1 VGAIPG
7 LAKGTASIELASGAE
22 KATAAKPE
30 ALGPE
35 AQGVAAWVES
45 PPQGEARRASAN
57 ERRWQAQVA
66 RTRKK

>member
-1 VGAIPG
+1 VGTIPG

-30 ALGPE
+30 VLGPKV
-35 AQGVAAWVES
+35 QGVAAWVES
-45 PPQGEARRASAN
+45 LPQGEARRVSAN
-57 ERRWQAQVA
+57 KRRWRAQVA